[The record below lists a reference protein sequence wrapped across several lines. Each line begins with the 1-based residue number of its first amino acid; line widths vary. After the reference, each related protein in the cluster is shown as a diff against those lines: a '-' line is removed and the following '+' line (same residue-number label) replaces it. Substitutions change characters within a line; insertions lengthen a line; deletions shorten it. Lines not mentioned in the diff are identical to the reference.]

1 MYIVLKRQQNEP
13 RYCIY
18 IKKKLK
24 KKNKKLLMKQNMK
37 VKKIPYFQT
46 DWSFNAASV

>member
-13 RYCIY
+13 RYFIY

-46 DWSFNAASV
+46 D

>member
-18 IKKKLK
+18 IKKKKLK

-46 DWSFNAASV
+46 D

>member
-1 MYIVLKRQQNEP
+1 MNRDTVYIYK
-13 RYCIY
+13 
-18 IKKKLK
+18 KKKLK

-46 DWSFNAASV
+46 D

>member
-1 MYIVLKRQQNEP
+1 MNRDTVYIL
-13 RYCIY
+13 
-18 IKKKLK
+18 KKKLK

-46 DWSFNAASV
+46 D